1 MGLSSNFDAH
11 APVIHANNVNNKNIR
26 AEAKR
31 AIFIYK
37 VFELQSYKKNLKN
50 VPLNALY
57 ACFSKI
63 LYIILYVKFDVMQ
76 VTTISGFRANIKQY
90 YDNVLLTEEPLI
102 ITKGDTGAVLISLR
116 EYNSMQR
123 SLELLKNSSAMRDLR
138 EAALQ
143 MKAGEL
149 IEVTDIDAL

>member
-1 MGLSSNFDAH
+1 
-11 APVIHANNVNNKNIR
+11 
-26 AEAKR
+26 
-31 AIFIYK
+31 
-37 VFELQSYKKNLKN
+37 
-50 VPLNALY
+50 
-57 ACFSKI
+57 
-63 LYIILYVKFDVMQ
+63 MQ
-76 VTTISGFRANIKQY
+76 VTTISGFRANIKQF

-143 MKAGEL
+143 MKAGKL

>member
-1 MGLSSNFDAH
+1 MQAH
-11 APVIHANNVNNKNIR
+11 P
-26 AEAKR
+26 
-31 AIFIYK
+31 
-37 VFELQSYKKNLKN
+37 
-50 VPLNALY
+50 
-57 ACFSKI
+57 CFSKI
-63 LYIILYVKFDVMQ
+63 LYIILYVKIDVMQ
-76 VTTISGFRANIKQY
+76 VTTISGFRANIKQF